1 MAVYKMNHRELFS
14 FGVWFE
20 VSRSLQV
27 DFWEMSFF
35 KDISM
40 RECLVIFFLALVSV
54 MGKHL
59 LHMISSSVQITR
71 REQGGKLSAPLSA
84 PISHDRR
91 NECNLF
97 A

>member
-1 MAVYKMNHRELFS
+1 MESVGHCRLISVGSCHFLRCFDE
-14 FGVWFE
+14 GV
-20 VSRSLQV
+20 S
-27 DFWEMSFF
+27 
-35 KDISM
+35 
-40 RECLVIFFLALVSV
+40 CYFFLALVSV

-59 LHMISSSVQITR
+59 LHMPSSSVQITR
-71 REQGGKLSAPLSA
+71 GEQGGKLSAPLSA